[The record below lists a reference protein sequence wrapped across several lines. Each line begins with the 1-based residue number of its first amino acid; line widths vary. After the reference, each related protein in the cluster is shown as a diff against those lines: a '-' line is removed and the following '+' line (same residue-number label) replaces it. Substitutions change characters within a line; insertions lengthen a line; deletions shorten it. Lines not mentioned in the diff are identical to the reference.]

1 MRTIDRALGR
11 FGPGRLPQAPA
22 TPRNDE
28 GFGLLE
34 CIIAMVALMV
44 VLIPTGYLFTN
55 VLSQA
60 ASARQRITA
69 LSVAE
74 QWIETLNTEGPPA
87 DTNNQPEVGTTI
99 SEPSS
104 VLSGI
109 TYKVSALFNWTD
121 ATGGSPD
128 FCNTDTSPVLGLEV
142 SVSWV
147 DGQSITDQAILNFP
161 ASGTLSD
168 GYLAIQVNG
177 DPVGSPPNDV
187 SSSPWST
194 RVKTVPV
201 QVSGSNLTTPYSLKP
216 SSDGCTFLQL
226 APGTYTV
233 QVGPDTGSLPYV
245 ANYNEASSETQALSN
260 QSPITVTDAEITQ
273 VTFQYDEGANVGLN
287 YPTTTMTDDGIACPD
302 TGGLICLA
310 MGQSATS
317 ASAPSTSPLASGT
330 VKTSSG
336 WSVASFPSTMTRIE
350 DLGCTT
356 SACIAVGYNSS
367 GGAAAVSTNG
377 TTWTNSTLPAG
388 VSQLTN
394 IVCPNGAT
402 TPACVAIGSGTS
414 SNGVLLSATISG
426 STVTWTKDTTPT
438 VTALTQIVCP
448 SATAQPICFVLGTTS
463 SSVATIISN
472 TGSAS
477 PGTTWTA
484 FSSSATWSA
493 LTQIACNSTTFCM
506 AIGTVGTTAEI
517 TAISHITGTTVTWTA
532 WTNSTGTT
540 PTSFSSVACTP
551 TGDDCWATGATSTA
565 SIIDYCNTT
574 TGTLCSSTTGS
585 TFKADT
591 GIPSAATSVNSIT
604 CEGTSTA
611 PACFA
616 LYSTSTSA
624 GVLSITTGTAWSTPT
639 LPSGAV
645 SFTQLVCPSTTA
657 CYAVGTNSTSAII
670 DVLASGTW
678 TGATFTG
685 TTGGNPVYISQ
696 LLCYAATSCEAA
708 GATETSAE
716 VFDYS
721 SSGVTFSASGTPSQ
735 LLPATTTLSGLFL
748 DNPPIMVSDSN
759 LQPNTTIEMSAPT
772 TANGPQTEV
781 GPLFPFA
788 SGYSIAAG
796 YCATELTTASVS
808 ASTVPGATLTST
820 PSAQTVNLPMG
831 ILPIEATSSTGA
843 VLSGATISIVD
854 ASCTTELTPLSS
866 GSYPALSNPPS
877 NPSNPTSYSMPTTGV
892 DGLSRIA
899 VIYGTYQVTVTSG
912 GTHAT
917 TTITVNPTSI
927 VVGSTTY
934 YMPAFVPIPD

>member
-87 DTNNQPEVGTTI
+87 DTNNQPEVGTSI

-128 FCNTDTSPVLGLEV
+128 FCNTDTSPVLGLQV

-161 ASGTLSD
+161 ASGTLTD

-177 DPVGSPPNDV
+177 DPAGSPPNDV
-187 SSSPWST
+187 GNNSWSK
-194 RVKTVPV
+194 RVETVPV
-201 QVSGSNLTTPYSLKP
+201 QVSGSTLASPYSLT
-216 SSDGCTFLQL
+216 SASDGCTFLQL
-226 APGTYTV
+226 VPGTYTV
-233 QVGPDTGSLPYV
+233 QVGPDTGFLPYV

-273 VTFQYDEGANVGLN
+273 VTFQFDEGANVGLK

-310 MGQSATS
+310 MGQSAPS
-317 ASAPSTSPLASGT
+317 ASAPSTSPMASGT

-336 WSVASFPSTMTRIE
+336 WSVAAFPSTMTRIE
-350 DLGCTT
+350 DLGCTA

-367 GGAAAVSTNG
+367 GGAAAVSING

-394 IVCPNGAT
+394 IVCPAAAT
-402 TPACVAIGSGTS
+402 TPACLAIGSGTS

-472 TGSAS
+472 TGSGS
-477 PGTTWTA
+477 GTTWTP

-493 LTQIACNSTTFCM
+493 LTQITCNSTTFCM
-506 AIGTVGTTAEI
+506 AIGKVGATAEI
-517 TAISHITGTTVTWTA
+517 TAISQITGTTVTWTA

-657 CYAVGTNSTSAII
+657 CYAVGTNSTSAIV

-678 TGATFTG
+678 TSATFTG

-788 SGYSIAAG
+788 SGYSIALG

-808 ASTVPGATLTST
+808 ASSVPGATLTST